1 MKLCERVSQNC
12 LVIGDSVYHRPGVLK
27 SETLSPTFKTSAI
40 VLRAEH
46 MNTVSDLL
54 DVASK
59 MNGNFYVHL

>member
-40 VLRAEH
+40 VLRATKVETIYNSESTLNIYH
-46 MNTVSDLL
+46 VI
-54 DVASK
+54 V
-59 MNGNFYVHL
+59 